1 MTPPEIL
8 RQALTIQGWMEQE
21 ELLWLAG
28 VAKDRKL
35 VVEIGSWK
43 GRSTKVLAL
52 ACAGSVYAIDHW
64 EGSEDER
71 YAEQNEAVRIG
82 ADLML
87 DIFKKNL
94 APEIAAGKV
103 IPIQAD
109 SEVAMPLLEQALAGQ
124 KADMVFVDGDHRYE
138 PTKRDIENYRK
149 FLEPGGLLCGHDYWH
164 DHPGVVQAVNETVL
178 GFKQGAR
185 AIWYKVE

>member
-1 MTPPEIL
+1 MTPAEIL
-8 RQALTIQGWMEQE
+8 TKVSSIEGWMEPI
-21 ELLWLAG
+21 ELLWLVGMASG
-28 VAKDRKL
+28 RKL
-35 VVEIGSWK
+35 IVEIGSWK
-43 GRSTKVLAL
+43 GRSTKALAL
-52 ACAGSVYAIDHW
+52 ASPGTVYAIDHW

-82 ADLML
+82 SDLML

-94 APEIAAGKV
+94 APEIASGKV

-109 SEVAMPLLEQALAGQ
+109 SETAMPLLEKALAGR

-138 PTKRDIENYRK
+138 PTKRDIANYRK
-149 FLEPGGLLCGHDYWH
+149 FLVPGGLLCGHDYWH
-164 DHPGVVQAVNETVL
+164 DHPGVVQAVNETVP

-185 AIWYKVE
+185 AIWYNVE

>member
-1 MTPPEIL
+1 MTPHEIL
-8 RQALTIQGWMEQE
+8 SQASAIQGWMEPE
-21 ELLWLAG
+21 ELLWLIDA
-28 VAKDRKL
+28 AKGKKL
-35 VVEIGSWK
+35 IVEVGSWK
-43 GRSTKVLAL
+43 GRSTKALAL
-52 ACAGSVYAIDHW
+52 SCAGAVYAVDHW

-71 YAEQNEAVRIG
+71 FASQNEAVRIG

-94 APEIAAGKV
+94 APEIASGKV

-109 SEVAMPLLEQALAGQ
+109 SEEAMPLVEKALAGR
-124 KADMVFVDGDHRYE
+124 KADMVFLDGDHRYE

-164 DHPGVVQAVNETVL
+164 DHPGVVQAVNETVP